1 MASSKPSF
9 PFPVLAPDPSD
20 EVVREFGPL
29 LRIYKSGRIERPL
42 VAPPVDPSHDAATGV
57 QSKDVHLG
65 SYSAKLPVVVYVHGD
80 GFVAESAASPS
91 YHLFLNRLAAAVP
104 ALVVSVDYRLAPE
117 HPLPAGYE
125 DCLATLKWALSAADP
140 WVAAHGDLARV
151 FVAGDSAGGNICHH
165 LTIHPDI
172 VVGVQQESRPPPPP
186 LKGAVLIHPTVVADV
201 GRRAHPRGRGRGAR
215 GPHRALHGRG
225 ALVPRVP
232 QDQRYGR
239 PADEPHGARSAEA
252 PHAGVRPRHGVRR
265 GGRLPQVARP
275 RVRRGGGRGGLG
287 DGDAG
292 AGAGVELLETM
303 ADADDAMAD
312 MDACALVRLRACGVR
327 ELRGESVYTLV
338 TVRWEWAARFP
349 EP

>member
-9 PFPVLAPDPSD
+9 PFPVPAPDPSD

-42 VAPPVDPSHDAATGV
+42 VAPPVDPGHDAATGV
-57 QSKDVHLG
+57 HAK
-65 SYSAKLPVVVYVHGD
+65 AKLPVVVYVHGG

-104 ALVVSVDYRLAPE
+104 ALVVFVDYRLAPE
-117 HPLPAGYE
+117 HPLPAGYD

-186 LKGAVLIHPTVVADV
+186 PPLIHEAVGEEPADPTVRSMGV
-201 GRRAHPRGRGRGAR
+201 GLWFLACPETSGMDDPRMN
-215 GPHRALHGRG
+215 PMAL
-225 ALVPRVP
+225 AAPRLHTLACDRVMMGMDGQISRTVERSSLPTAEDLIP
-232 QDQRYGR
+232 QMKLGKRCQQVFF
-239 PADEPHGARSAEA
+239 ETKTA
-252 PHAGVRPRHGVRR
+252 P
-265 GGRLPQVARP
+265 
-275 RVRRGGGRGGLG
+275 
-287 DGDAG
+287 
-292 AGAGVELLETM
+292 EI
-303 ADADDAMAD
+303 
-312 MDACALVRLRACGVR
+312 
-327 ELRGESVYTLV
+327 
-338 TVRWEWAARFP
+338 
-349 EP
+349 